1 MAKLPQSR
9 VLPSV
14 RRWLVA
20 MLTRIAVVIEMSMV
34 DSAAG
39 RKAIVSVSTFLPL
52 EEMEKTK
59 LTKSRP
65 SSLMFQGL
73 AAAFPI
79 WAQFVGTT
87 FRTQRS
93 QRM

>member
-20 MLTRIAVVIEMSMV
+20 MLTRIAVVIEMSIIV

-39 RKAIVSVSTFLPL
+39 RNAIVRVATFLHP
-52 EEMEKTK
+52 EGIDETK
-59 LTKSRP
+59 L
-65 SSLMFQGL
+65 
-73 AAAFPI
+73 I
-79 WAQFVGTT
+79 
-87 FRTQRS
+87 
-93 QRM
+93 

>member
-39 RKAIVSVSTFLPL
+39 RKAIVREIQLSA
-52 EEMEKTK
+52 
-59 LTKSRP
+59 SRRDRRDETNLSP
-65 SSLMFQGL
+65 VQARMFQGL
-73 AAAFPI
+73 ADFE
-79 WAQFVGTT
+79 GTT
-87 FRTQRS
+87 FRTLVNG
-93 QRM
+93 

>member
-39 RKAIVSVSTFLPL
+39 RKAIVRESFNFPPL
-52 EEMEKTK
+52 EGIDETK
-59 LTKSRP
+59 LN
-65 SSLMFQGL
+65 
-73 AAAFPI
+73 
-79 WAQFVGTT
+79 
-87 FRTQRS
+87 
-93 QRM
+93 

>member
-39 RKAIVSVSTFLPL
+39 RKAIVFPPL
-52 EEMEKTK
+52 EGIDETK
-59 LTKSRP
+59 LN
-65 SSLMFQGL
+65 
-73 AAAFPI
+73 
-79 WAQFVGTT
+79 
-87 FRTQRS
+87 
-93 QRM
+93 